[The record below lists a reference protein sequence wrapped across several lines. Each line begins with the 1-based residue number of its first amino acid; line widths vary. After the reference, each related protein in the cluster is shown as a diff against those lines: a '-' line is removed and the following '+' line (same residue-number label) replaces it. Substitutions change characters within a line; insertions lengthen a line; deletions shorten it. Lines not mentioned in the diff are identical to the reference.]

1 MTCEL
6 YPNKAIKKK
15 ILTVGNFANH
25 FPSTVPTE
33 LYLGN
38 AYFIG
43 QAVILKQK
51 YVHKA
56 KLIFKNNISGG
67 G

>member
-43 QAVILKQK
+43 QAVIL
-51 YVHKA
+51 
-56 KLIFKNNISGG
+56 
-67 G
+67 